1 LLIPQTPDVFYF
13 QNRDLPDLEIITG
26 YYNHYQN
33 WYNFSIRKMMK
44 NALLYILIVFVVF
57 GCAQKSQK
65 KQSAELLVFSGAG
78 LTNVVTEL
86 AEIYKAE
93 NNVDIKLNFASS
105 GTLARQIEQ
114 AQPAVYISANEKWVD
129 YLINLDLVVP
139 ESKEKIVGTSMAV
152 IVPSDSETD
161 SITFLDHF
169 PEKFNGRLSIGDP
182 KHVPAGDYAWKAIES
197 GGYAD
202 ALSDR
207 ILPAK
212 DVRSALMVVELGE
225 VEMGIVYKTD
235 ALKSKKVKIVS
246 IVPDDLHPSIGFYA
260 SILKNKNNE
269 QTKLFYN
276 FLTSKEAKDIWIKHG
291 FKIE

>member
-1 LLIPQTPDVFYF
+1 M
-13 QNRDLPDLEIITG
+13 
-26 YYNHYQN
+26 
-33 WYNFSIRKMMK
+33 IRKYTIYIV
-44 NALLYILIVFVVF
+44 LLFLLV
-57 GCAQKSQK
+57 GCAQKAQK
-65 KQSAELLVFSGAG
+65 KQLNELLVFSGAG
-78 LTNVVTEL
+78 LTNVVAEL
-86 AEIYKAE
+86 AEIYEAE
-93 NNVDIKLNFASS
+93 NNIDIKLNFASS

-114 AQPAVYISANEKWVD
+114 GAQPAVFISANEKWVD
-129 YLINLDLVVP
+129 YLIHLDLVVP
-139 ESKEKIVGTSMAV
+139 ESKENVVGTSMAV

-161 SITFLDHF
+161 TITFLDHF
-169 PEKFNGRLSIGDP
+169 PEQFNGRLSIGDP
-182 KHVPAGDYAWKAIES
+182 KHVPAGDYAWKAIEG

-207 ILPAK
+207 MLPAK

-246 IVPDDLHPSIGFYA
+246 VVPDELHPPIGFYA

-269 QTKLFYN
+269 QTRLFYN
-276 FLTSKEAKDIWIKHG
+276 FLTSKEATDIWIKHG

>member
-1 LLIPQTPDVFYF
+1 MC
-13 QNRDLPDLEIITG
+13 
-26 YYNHYQN
+26 
-33 WYNFSIRKMMK
+33 RKT
-44 NALLYILIVFVVF
+44 LLYILMVFLVF

-86 AEIYKAE
+86 VEIYKAE
-93 NNVDIKLNFASS
+93 NDVDIKLNFASS

-114 AQPAVYISANEKWVD
+114 GAQPSVYISANEKWVD
-129 YLINLDLVVP
+129 YLINLGVVVP
-139 ESKEKIVGTSMAV
+139 ESKEKVVGTSLAV
-152 IVPSDSETD
+152 IVPSDSEADT
-161 SITFLDHF
+161 ITFLDHF
-169 PEKFNGRLSIGDP
+169 PEQFNGRLSIGDP

-202 ALSDR
+202 VLTDR

-212 DVRSALMVVELGE
+212 DVRSALMMVELGE

-246 IVPDDLHPSIGFYA
+246 IVPDDLHPPIGFYA

-269 QTKLFYN
+269 QTRLFYN
-276 FLTSKEAKDIWIKHG
+276 FLTSKEAKDIWLKHG

>member
-1 LLIPQTPDVFYF
+1 M
-13 QNRDLPDLEIITG
+13 
-26 YYNHYQN
+26 
-33 WYNFSIRKMMK
+33 RK
-44 NALLYILIVFVVF
+44 AFLYILIVFMFF
-57 GCAQKSQK
+57 GCSQKSQK
-65 KQSAELLVFSGAG
+65 KQSEELLVFSAAG

-86 AEIYKAE
+86 AEIYKSE

-114 AQPAVYISANEKWVD
+114 GAQPTVYISANEKWMD
-129 YLINLDLVVP
+129 YLIDLDLVVP
-139 ESKEKIVGTSMAV
+139 ESKEKVAGTSMAV
-152 IVPSDSETD
+152 IVPLDSETD
-161 SITFLDHF
+161 TISFLDDF
-169 PEKFNGRLSIGDP
+169 PEKFKGRLSIGDP

-197 GGYAD
+197 GGYAE

-212 DVRSALMVVELGE
+212 DVRSALMIVELGE

-246 IVPDDLHPSIGFYA
+246 IVPDDLHLPIGFYA

>member
-1 LLIPQTPDVFYF
+1 
-13 QNRDLPDLEIITG
+13 
-26 YYNHYQN
+26 
-33 WYNFSIRKMMK
+33 MK
-44 NALLYILIVFVVF
+44 KTILYILMVFLFF
-57 GCAQKSQK
+57 GCGQKTKKSQP
-65 KQSAELLVFSGAG
+65 AELLVYSGAG

-86 AEIYKAE
+86 AEIYEAE
-93 NNVDIKLNFASS
+93 NDIDIKFNFASS

-114 AQPAVYISANEKWVD
+114 GAQPAVYISANEKWVD

-139 ESKEKIVGTSMAV
+139 ESKEKVAGTSMAV

-161 SITFLDHF
+161 SITFLDDF
-169 PEKFNGRLSIGDP
+169 PEQFNGRLSIGDP

-202 ALSDR
+202 AFTDR

-246 IVPDDLHPSIGFYA
+246 TVPDNLNPPIGFYA

-269 QTKLFYN
+269 QTRLFYN
-276 FLTSKEAKDIWIKHG
+276 FLTSNEAKDIWLKHG

>member
-1 LLIPQTPDVFYF
+1 MKKLVFYF
-13 QNRDLPDLEIITG
+13 
-26 YYNHYQN
+26 
-33 WYNFSIRKMMK
+33 
-44 NALLYILIVFVVF
+44 IVFVMTF
-57 GCAQKSQK
+57 ACTNKNKSQ
-65 KQSAELLVFSGAG
+65 QLELLVYSGAG

-93 NNVDIKLNFASS
+93 NDIDIKLNFASS

-114 AQPAVYISANEKWVD
+114 GAQPSVYISANEKWVD
-129 YLINLDLVVP
+129 YLINVDLVVP
-139 ESKEKIVGTSMAV
+139 ESKEKVVGTSMAV
-152 IVPSDSETD
+152 IVPADSETD
-161 SITFLDHF
+161 TITFLDHF
-169 PEKFNGRLSIGDP
+169 PAQFKGRLSIGDP

-202 ALSDR
+202 ALTDR

-246 IVPDDLHPSIGFYA
+246 IVPDELHPPIGFYA

-291 FKIE
+291 FNIE

>member
-1 LLIPQTPDVFYF
+1 M
-13 QNRDLPDLEIITG
+13 
-26 YYNHYQN
+26 
-33 WYNFSIRKMMK
+33 SRK
-44 NALLYILIVFVVF
+44 ALLYILIVFLFF

-86 AEIYKAE
+86 AEIYEAE
-93 NNVDIKLNFASS
+93 NNIDIKLNFASS

-114 AQPAVYISANEKWVD
+114 GAQPSVYISANEKWVD

-139 ESKEKIVGTSMAV
+139 ESKEKVVGTSMAV
-152 IVPSDSETD
+152 IVPADSEKDT
-161 SITFLDHF
+161 ITFLDDF
-169 PEKFNGRLSIGDP
+169 PEQFNGRLSIGDP

-202 ALSDR
+202 ALADR
-207 ILPAK
+207 MLPAK

-235 ALKSKKVKIVS
+235 ALKSQKVKIVS
-246 IVPDDLHPSIGFYA
+246 IVPDELHPPIGFYA

-269 QTKLFYN
+269 QTQLFYN

>member
-1 LLIPQTPDVFYF
+1 M
-13 QNRDLPDLEIITG
+13 
-26 YYNHYQN
+26 
-33 WYNFSIRKMMK
+33 SRKVS
-44 NALLYILIVFVVF
+44 LYILIVFLFF
-57 GCAQKSQK
+57 GCAQNSQK
-65 KQSAELLVFSGAG
+65 KQSTELLVFSGAG

-86 AEIYKAE
+86 AEIYEAE
-93 NNVDIKLNFASS
+93 NDIDIKLNFASS

-114 AQPAVYISANEKWVD
+114 GAQPSVYISANEKWVD
-129 YLINLDLVVP
+129 YLIDLDLVVP
-139 ESKEKIVGTSMAV
+139 ESKEKVVGTSLAV
-152 IVPSDSETD
+152 IVPLDSETD
-161 SITFLDHF
+161 SITFLDDF
-169 PEKFNGRLSIGDP
+169 PEQFKGRLSIGDP

-235 ALKSKKVKIVS
+235 ALKSQKVKIVS
-246 IVPDDLHPSIGFYA
+246 LVPDDLHPPIGFYT

-269 QTKLFYN
+269 QSRLFYN
-276 FLTSKEAKDIWIKHG
+276 FLTSKEATNIWIKHG

>member
-1 LLIPQTPDVFYF
+1 MKKLIFYF
-13 QNRDLPDLEIITG
+13 
-26 YYNHYQN
+26 
-33 WYNFSIRKMMK
+33 
-44 NALLYILIVFVVF
+44 IVFVMTF
-57 GCAQKSQK
+57 ACTNKNKSQ
-65 KQSAELLVFSGAG
+65 QTELLVFSGAG

-86 AEIYKAE
+86 AEIYEAE
-93 NNVDIKLNFASS
+93 NDIDIKLNFASS

-114 AQPAVYISANEKWVD
+114 GAQPSVYISANEKWVD
-129 YLINLDLVVP
+129 YLIDLDLVVP
-139 ESKEKIVGTSMAV
+139 ASKEKVVGTSMAV

-161 SITFLDHF
+161 TITFLDRF
-169 PEKFNGRLSIGDP
+169 PEQFNGRLSIGDP
-182 KHVPAGDYAWKAIES
+182 KHVPAGDYAWEAIES
-197 GGYAD
+197 GDYAD

-246 IVPDDLHPSIGFYA
+246 IVPDGLHPPIGFYA

-269 QTKLFYN
+269 QTRLFYN

>member
-1 LLIPQTPDVFYF
+1 MVFLF
-13 QNRDLPDLEIITG
+13 
-26 YYNHYQN
+26 
-33 WYNFSIRKMMK
+33 
-44 NALLYILIVFVVF
+44 F
-57 GCAQKSQK
+57 GCVQKSQK
-65 KQSAELLVFSGAG
+65 KQSTELLVFSGAG

-86 AEIYKAE
+86 AEIYEAK
-93 NNVDIKLNFASS
+93 NNIDIKLNFASS

-114 AQPAVYISANEKWVD
+114 GAQPSVYISANEKWVD
-129 YLINLDLVVP
+129 YLIDLDLVVP
-139 ESKEKIVGTSMAV
+139 ESKEKVVGTSLAV
-152 IVPSDSETD
+152 IAPLDNGVD
-161 SITFLDHF
+161 SISFSDNF
-169 PEKFNGRLSIGDP
+169 PEQFKGRLSIGDP

-202 ALSDR
+202 ALTDR

-235 ALKSKKVKIVS
+235 ALKSQKVRIVS
-246 IVPDDLHPSIGFYA
+246 IVPDNLHPPIGFYA

-269 QTKLFYN
+269 ETRLFYN
-276 FLTSKEAKDIWIKHG
+276 FLTSNEAKNIWIKHG

>member
-1 LLIPQTPDVFYF
+1 MKKLIFYF
-13 QNRDLPDLEIITG
+13 
-26 YYNHYQN
+26 
-33 WYNFSIRKMMK
+33 
-44 NALLYILIVFVVF
+44 IVFVMTF
-57 GCAQKSQK
+57 ACTNKNKSQ
-65 KQSAELLVFSGAG
+65 QTELLVFSGAG

-86 AEIYKAE
+86 AEIYEAE
-93 NNVDIKLNFASS
+93 NDIDIKLNFASS

-114 AQPAVYISANEKWVD
+114 GAQPSVYISANEKWVD
-129 YLINLDLVVP
+129 YLIDLDLVVP
-139 ESKEKIVGTSMAV
+139 ESKEKVVGTSMAV

-161 SITFLDHF
+161 TITFLDQF
-169 PEKFNGRLSIGDP
+169 PEQFKGRLSIGDP

-235 ALKSKKVKIVS
+235 AMKSQKVKIVS
-246 IVPDDLHPSIGFYA
+246 IVPDDLHPPIGFYA

>member
-1 LLIPQTPDVFYF
+1 M
-13 QNRDLPDLEIITG
+13 
-26 YYNHYQN
+26 
-33 WYNFSIRKMMK
+33 SRK
-44 NALLYILIVFVVF
+44 ALLSILMVFLFF
-57 GCAQKSQK
+57 GCVQKSQK
-65 KQSAELLVFSGAG
+65 KQSTELLVFSGAG

-86 AEIYKAE
+86 AEIYEAE
-93 NNVDIKLNFASS
+93 NEIDIKLNFASS

-114 AQPAVYISANEKWVD
+114 GAQPSVYISANEKWVD
-129 YLINLDLVVP
+129 YLIDLDLVVHD
-139 ESKEKIVGTSMAV
+139 SKEKVVGTSMAV
-152 IVPSDSETD
+152 IVPSDSEIDT
-161 SITFLDHF
+161 STFLDDF
-169 PEKFNGRLSIGDP
+169 SEQFNGRLSIGDP

-202 ALSDR
+202 ALKDR

-235 ALKSKKVKIVS
+235 ALKSNKVKIVS
-246 IVPDDLHPSIGFYA
+246 IVPDNLHPPIGFYA

-269 QTKLFYN
+269 ETRLFYN
-276 FLTSKEAKDIWIKHG
+276 FLTSNEAKNIWIKHG

>member
-1 LLIPQTPDVFYF
+1 MKKLIFCFLVIVMTFACT
-13 QNRDLPDLEIITG
+13 N
-26 YYNHYQN
+26 
-33 WYNFSIRKMMK
+33 K
-44 NALLYILIVFVVF
+44 N
-57 GCAQKSQK
+57 KSQ
-65 KQSAELLVFSGAG
+65 QTELLVFSGAG

-86 AEIYKAE
+86 AEIYEAE
-93 NNVDIKLNFASS
+93 NDIDIKLNFASS

-114 AQPAVYISANEKWVD
+114 GAQPSVYISANEKWVD

-139 ESKEKIVGTSMAV
+139 ESKEKVVGTSMAV

-161 SITFLDHF
+161 AITFLDHF
-169 PEKFNGRLSIGDP
+169 PSQFKGRLSIGDP

-197 GGYAD
+197 GGYAE
-202 ALSDR
+202 ALTDR

-235 ALKSKKVKIVS
+235 VLKSKKVKIVS
-246 IVPDDLHPSIGFYA
+246 IVPDDLHPPIGFYA

-291 FKIE
+291 FNIE